1 MEIVDF
7 SSTMRRGHAGFRAPT
22 VGWRYAGAFLAGGSL
37 AADIPR
43 VPLVPLFGHDA
54 LRRRLANSALRSA
67 LPASLLIEG
76 RRGIGKQRLAIWL
89 GRLLLCTGEGERP
102 CGKCTSCRYSA
113 ELVHPDLRWFFPRPR
128 STNAD
133 PNAQEILEDQ
143 AEAVRVRVAD
153 YGLYAPPSGS
163 DAIFVATVRAL
174 VQFAAYS
181 PSVAKRKVI
190 IVGDAERMVPQE
202 GADQAANAFLK
213 LLEEPP
219 ADTTIILTSSEP
231 GALLPTIRSRVVSL
245 RVAPLPNAA
254 IADFIRDPHVDKALD
269 DLDLPSSESERIALA
284 AGAPGTLLGVTAS
297 GEAMKIAQS
306 MVDAAAGSRSDRIRA
321 AFALSS
327 AGARGGFSELLDA
340 LTVVLHNRVR
350 EASNT
355 GNAHAGERASR
366 AIDLIEGAKLRASGN
381 VNPQLIASAMIRAM
395 SEL

>member
-1 MEIVDF
+1 VF
-7 SSTMRRGHAGFRAPT
+7 AVSSSDSPAEPLLS
-22 VGWRYAGAFLAGGSL
+22 V
-37 AADIPR
+37 AACATDIPQ

-54 LRRRLANSALRSA
+54 LRRRLAESAAKSA

-89 GRLLLCTGEGERP
+89 GQLLLCTGDSPHP
-102 CGKCTSCRYSA
+102 CGKCASCRYSA

-128 STNAD
+128 STSTD

-143 AEAVRVRVAD
+143 AEAVRARAAD

-231 GALLPTIRSRVVSL
+231 GALLPTIRSRVISL

-254 IADFIRDPHVDKALD
+254 IAEFLRDPQVAKALD
-269 DLDLPSSESERIALA
+269 ALDLPKSESDRLALA

-297 GEAMKIAQS
+297 GEAMRIAKS
-306 MVDAAAGSRSDRIRA
+306 MVDAAEGSRSDRIRA

-340 LTVVLHNRVR
+340 LTVVLHGRVR
-350 EASNT
+350 EASNA

>member
-1 MEIVDF
+1 MGTKPLL
-7 SSTMRRGHAGFRAPT
+7 SAAP
-22 VGWRYAGAFLAGGSL
+22 LAP
-37 AADIPR
+37 DIPS
-43 VPLVPLFGHDA
+43 VPFVPLFGHDA
-54 LRRRLANSALRSA
+54 LRRRLTESASKSA

-89 GRLLLCTGEGERP
+89 GQLLLCTGDAPHP
-102 CGKCTSCRYSA
+102 CGKCASCRYSA

-128 STNAD
+128 STTTD
-133 PNAQEILEDQ
+133 PNAQEVLEDQ
-143 AEAVRVRVAD
+143 AEAVRARVAD

-231 GALLPTIRSRVVSL
+231 GSLLPTIRSRVVSL
-245 RVAPLPNAA
+245 RVAPLPNAS
-254 IADFIRDPHVDKALD
+254 IAEFVRDPHVAKALD
-269 DLDLPSSESERIALA
+269 ELDLPKSESERIALA

-297 GEAMKIAQS
+297 GEAMKVAKS
-306 MVDAAAGSRSDRIRA
+306 MVEASEGSRGDRIRA

-340 LTVVLHNRVR
+340 LTVVLHDRIR
-350 EASNT
+350 EASIT

-366 AIDLIEGAKLRASGN
+366 AIDLIEGAKLRANGN

>member
-1 MEIVDF
+1 M
-7 SSTMRRGHAGFRAPT
+7 
-22 VGWRYAGAFLAGGSL
+22 
-37 AADIPR
+37 
-43 VPLVPLFGHDA
+43 PLVPLFGHDA
-54 LRRRLANSALRSA
+54 LRRRLAESASKSA

-89 GRLLLCTGEGERP
+89 GQLLLCTGDAPRP
-102 CGKCTSCRYSA
+102 CGKCGSCRYSA

-128 STNAD
+128 STGTD
-133 PNAQEILEDQ
+133 LNAQEILEDQ
-143 AEAVRVRVAD
+143 AEAVRARVAD
-153 YGLYAPPSGS
+153 HGLYAPPSGS
-163 DAIFVATVRAL
+163 DAIYVATVRAL

-190 IVGDAERMVPQE
+190 VVGDAERMVPQE

-219 ADTTIILTSSEP
+219 TDTTIILTSSEP
-231 GALLPTIRSRVVSL
+231 GSLLPTIRSRVVSL

-254 IADFIRDPHVDKALD
+254 ITAFIRDPRVVKALD
-269 DLDLPSSESERIALA
+269 DLDLPRSEGERIALA
-284 AGAPGTLLGVTAS
+284 AGAPGTLLGANAS
-297 GEAMKIAQS
+297 GEAMKVARAMIQ
-306 MVDAAAGSRSDRIRA
+306 AAVGSSGDRMRA
-321 AFALSS
+321 AFSLSS

-340 LTVVLHNRVR
+340 LTVVLHERIR

-366 AIDLIEGAKLRASGN
+366 AIDLVEGAKLRANGN

>member
-1 MEIVDF
+1 M
-7 SSTMRRGHAGFRAPT
+7 
-22 VGWRYAGAFLAGGSL
+22 LAGG
-37 AADIPR
+37 ARAPDIPR

-54 LRRRLANSALRSA
+54 LRRRLADSAARSA

-76 RRGIGKQRLAIWL
+76 RRGIGKQRLALWL
-89 GRLLLCTGEGERP
+89 AQLLLCTGEGERP
-102 CGKCTSCRYSA
+102 CGTCASCRYSA

-128 STNAD
+128 ASNTD

-143 AEAVRVRVAD
+143 ADAVLERVANF
-153 YGLYAPPSGS
+153 GLYPPPSGS

-181 PSVAKRKVI
+181 PSIAKRKVI

-219 ADTTIILTSSEP
+219 SDTTIILTSSEP
-231 GALLPTIRSRVVSL
+231 GSLLPTIRSRVVSV
-245 RVAPLPNAA
+245 RVAPLPNSA
-254 IADFIRDPHVDKALD
+254 IAEFLHDPHVAKALA

-284 AGAPGTLLGVTAS
+284 AGAPGTLLGITAS
-297 GEAMKIAQS
+297 GEAMKIARS
-306 MVDAAAGSRSDRIRA
+306 MLDAAAGSRADRIRA

-340 LTVVLHNRVR
+340 LTVALHSRIR
-350 EASNT
+350 EAST
-355 GNAHAGERASR
+355 SGNADAGERASR
-366 AIDLIEGAKLRASGN
+366 AIDLVEGAKLRASGN

>member
-1 MEIVDF
+1 M
-7 SSTMRRGHAGFRAPT
+7 
-22 VGWRYAGAFLAGGSL
+22 LAGRSRES
-37 AADIPR
+37 DIAR

-54 LRRRLANSALRSA
+54 LRRRLADSAARSA

-76 RRGIGKQRLAIWL
+76 RRGIGKQRLALWL
-89 GRLLLCTGEGERP
+89 GQLLLCTGEGQRP
-102 CGKCTSCRYSA
+102 CGKCASCRYSA

-128 STNAD
+128 LSSTD
-133 PNAQEILEDQ
+133 PTAQEILDDQ
-143 AEAVRVRVAD
+143 AEAVGARVAD
-153 YGLYAPPSGS
+153 FGLYPPPSGS

-181 PSVAKRKVI
+181 PSISTRKVI

-219 ADTTIILTSSEP
+219 SDTTIILTSSEP
-231 GALLPTIRSRVVSL
+231 GSLLPTIRSRVITV
-245 RVAPLPNAA
+245 RVAPVPNSAVA
-254 IADFIRDPHVDKALD
+254 EFLHDPHVMKALGA
-269 DLDLPSSESERIALA
+269 LDLPQSESERIALA

-297 GEAMKIAQS
+297 GEAMKVARS
-306 MVDAAAGSRSDRIRA
+306 MLEAVSGSRSDRIRA
-321 AFALSS
+321 AFALSA

-340 LTVVLHNRVR
+340 LTVALHARVR
-350 EASNT
+350 DAS
-355 GNAHAGERASR
+355 GSSIPAAGERASR
-366 AIDLIEGAKLRASGN
+366 AIDLVEGAKLRASGN

>member
-1 MEIVDF
+1 
-7 SSTMRRGHAGFRAPT
+7 MRA
-22 VGWRYAGAFLAGGSL
+22 
-37 AADIPR
+37 
-43 VPLVPLFGHDA
+43 
-54 LRRRLANSALRSA
+54 
-67 LPASLLIEG
+67 
-76 RRGIGKQRLAIWL
+76 
-89 GRLLLCTGEGERP
+89 
-102 CGKCTSCRYSA
+102 
-113 ELVHPDLRWFFPRPR
+113 
-128 STNAD
+128 
-133 PNAQEILEDQ
+133 
-143 AEAVRVRVAD
+143 RVAE

-181 PSVAKRKVI
+181 PSVSNRKVI

-231 GALLPTIRSRVVSL
+231 GSLLPTIRSRVVSV

-254 IADFIRDPHVDKALD
+254 IAEFVRDPHVGTVLAE
-269 DLDLPSSESERIALA
+269 LDLPKSEAERIALA

-297 GEAMKIAQS
+297 GEAMKIAKS
-306 MVDAAAGSRSDRIRA
+306 MVEAAQGSRGDRIRA

-340 LTVVLHNRVR
+340 LTVVLHDRIR

-366 AIDLIEGAKLRASGN
+366 AIDLIEGAKLRANGN

>member
-1 MEIVDF
+1 M
-7 SSTMRRGHAGFRAPT
+7 
-22 VGWRYAGAFLAGGSL
+22 
-37 AADIPR
+37 
-43 VPLVPLFGHDA
+43 PLVPLFGHDA
-54 LRRRLANSALRSA
+54 LRRRLADSAARSA

-76 RRGIGKQRLAIWL
+76 RRGIGKQRLALWL
-89 GRLLLCTGEGERP
+89 GQLLLCNGEDARP
-102 CGKCTSCRYSA
+102 CGACASCRYTA

-128 STNAD
+128 SASTD

-143 AEAVRVRVAD
+143 ADAVRERVAN
-153 YGLYAPPSGS
+153 YGLYPPPSGS
-163 DAIFVATVRAL
+163 EAIFVATVRAL
-174 VQFAAYS
+174 VKFAAYS

-202 GADQAANAFLK
+202 GADHAANAFLK

-231 GALLPTIRSRVVSL
+231 GSLLPTIRSRVVSV
-245 RVAPLPNAA
+245 RVAPLPNSA
-254 IADFIRDPHVDKALD
+254 IAEFLRDPQVVKALKE
-269 DLDLPSSESERIALA
+269 LDLPESERERFALA

-297 GEAMKIAQS
+297 GEAMKIAKS
-306 MVDAAAGSRSDRIRA
+306 MLEAAAGSRADRIRA

-340 LTVVLHNRVR
+340 LTVALHSRVR
-350 EASNT
+350 DASST
-355 GNAHAGERASR
+355 GNACAGERASR
-366 AIDLIEGAKLRASGN
+366 AIDLVEGAKLRASGN

>member
-1 MEIVDF
+1 M
-7 SSTMRRGHAGFRAPT
+7 
-22 VGWRYAGAFLAGGSL
+22 LAGGARAS
-37 AADIPR
+37 DIPR

-54 LRRRLANSALRSA
+54 LRRRLADGAARAA

-76 RRGIGKQRLAIWL
+76 RRGIGKQRLALWL
-89 GRLLLCTGEGERP
+89 GQLLLCAGEGERP
-102 CGKCTSCRYSA
+102 CGKCASCRYSA

-128 STNAD
+128 LASTD
-133 PNAQEILEDQ
+133 PTAQEILDDQ
-143 AEAVRVRVAD
+143 AEAVRARVAD
-153 YGLYAPPSGS
+153 FGLYPPPSGS

-181 PSVAKRKVI
+181 PSIAKRKVI
-190 IVGDAERMVPQE
+190 VVGDAERMVPQE

-231 GALLPTIRSRVVSL
+231 GSLLPTIRSRVVSV

-254 IADFIRDPHVDKALD
+254 IADFLHDPHVATALAR
-269 DLDLPSSESERIALA
+269 LDLPQSESERIALA

-297 GEAMKIAQS
+297 GEAMKIARS
-306 MVDAAAGSRSDRIRA
+306 MLDAAAGSRADRIRA

-340 LTVVLHNRVR
+340 LTVALHARVHD
-350 EASNT
+350 AST
-355 GNAHAGERASR
+355 SGNARAGERASR
-366 AIDLIEGAKLRASGN
+366 AIDLVEGAKLRASGN

>member
-1 MEIVDF
+1 MLFFVFFVLAIGSCRLRIE
-7 SSTMRRGHAGFRAPT
+7 SRLSAGPRAP
-22 VGWRYAGAFLAGGSL
+22 
-37 AADIPR
+37 DIPR
-43 VPLVPLFGHDA
+43 VPLVPLFGHEA
-54 LRRRLANSALRSA
+54 LRRRLSESASKSA

-76 RRGIGKQRLAIWL
+76 RRGIGKQRLALWL
-89 GRLLLCTGEGERP
+89 GQLLLCTGEGERP
-102 CGKCTSCRYSA
+102 CGKCVNCRYST

-128 STNAD
+128 EANAD
-133 PNAQEILEDQ
+133 PAAQAILEDQ
-143 AEAVRVRVAD
+143 AEAVSARVAD
-153 YGLYAPPSGS
+153 FGLYAPPSGS

-190 IVGDAERMVPQE
+190 VVGDAERMVPQE

-231 GALLPTIRSRVVSL
+231 GSLLPTIRSRVVSL
-245 RVAPLPNAA
+245 RVAPLPNTA
-254 IADFIRDPHVDKALD
+254 IAAFLHDAHVQKALG
-269 DLDLPSSESERIALA
+269 DLDLPDSESERIALA

-297 GEAMKIAQS
+297 GEAMKLAKTIL
-306 MVDAAAGSRSDRIRA
+306 AATTGARADRIRA

-340 LTVVLHNRVR
+340 LTVALHGRIR
-350 EASNT
+350 EASIS
-355 GNAHAGERASR
+355 GNAHAGEAASR
-366 AIDLIEGAKLRASGN
+366 AIDLVEGAKLRASGN

>member
-1 MEIVDF
+1 M
-7 SSTMRRGHAGFRAPT
+7 
-22 VGWRYAGAFLAGGSL
+22 LAGRSRES
-37 AADIPR
+37 DIAR

-54 LRRRLANSALRSA
+54 LRRRLADSATRSA

-76 RRGIGKQRLAIWL
+76 RRGIGKQRLALWL
-89 GRLLLCTGEGERP
+89 GQLLLCTGEGQRP
-102 CGKCTSCRYSA
+102 CGKCASCRYSA

-128 STNAD
+128 LSSTD
-133 PNAQEILEDQ
+133 PTAQEILDDQ
-143 AEAVRVRVAD
+143 AEAVGARVAD
-153 YGLYAPPSGS
+153 FGLYPPPSGS

-181 PSVAKRKVI
+181 PSISTRKVI

-219 ADTTIILTSSEP
+219 SDTTIILTSSEP
-231 GALLPTIRSRVVSL
+231 GSLLPTIRSRVITV
-245 RVAPLPNAA
+245 RVAPVPNSAVA
-254 IADFIRDPHVDKALD
+254 EFLHDPHVMKALGA
-269 DLDLPSSESERIALA
+269 LDLPQSESERIALA

-297 GEAMKIAQS
+297 GEAMKVARS
-306 MVDAAAGSRSDRIRA
+306 MLEAVSGSRSDRIRA

-340 LTVVLHNRVR
+340 LTVALHARVR
-350 EASNT
+350 DASGS
-355 GNAHAGERASR
+355 GNPEAGERASR
-366 AIDLIEGAKLRASGN
+366 AIDLVEGAKLRASGN

>member
-1 MEIVDF
+1 L
-7 SSTMRRGHAGFRAPT
+7 
-22 VGWRYAGAFLAGGSL
+22 LAGGSRAL
-37 AADIPR
+37 DIPR

-54 LRRRLANSALRSA
+54 LRRRLAESAARSA
-67 LPASLLIEG
+67 LPGSLLIAG
-76 RRGIGKQRLAIWL
+76 RRGIGKQRLALWL
-89 GRLLLCTGEGERP
+89 GQLLLCTGEGERP
-102 CGKCTSCRYSA
+102 CGKCASCRYSA

-128 STNAD
+128 LASAD
-133 PNAQEILEDQ
+133 PTAQEILDDQ
-143 AEAVRVRVAD
+143 AEAIRARVTD
-153 YGLYAPPSGS
+153 FGLYPPPSGT

-181 PSVAKRKVI
+181 PSIARRKVI
-190 IVGDAERMVPQE
+190 VVGDAERMVPQE

-231 GALLPTIRSRVVSL
+231 GSLLPTIRSRVVTV
-245 RVAPLPNAA
+245 RVAPVPDSAVAGFLH
-254 IADFIRDPHVDKALD
+254 DPHVSKALSQ
-269 DLDLPSSESERIALA
+269 LDLPESEDERIAIA

-297 GEAMKIAQS
+297 GEAMKIAKS
-306 MVDAAAGSRSDRIRA
+306 MLDAAAGSRADRIRA

-340 LTVVLHNRVR
+340 LTVALHTRIR
-350 EASNT
+350 DASTT
-355 GNAHAGERASR
+355 GEGSAGERAGR
-366 AIDLIEGAKLRASGN
+366 AIDLVEGAKLRASGN

>member
-1 MEIVDF
+1 
-7 SSTMRRGHAGFRAPT
+7 
-22 VGWRYAGAFLAGGSL
+22 
-37 AADIPR
+37 

-54 LRRRLANSALRSA
+54 LRRRLAESASRSA

-89 GRLLLCTGEGERP
+89 GQLLLCIGEGERP

-128 STNAD
+128 STTSD
-133 PNAQEILEDQ
+133 PNAQEILEEQ
-143 AEAVRVRVAD
+143 AEAVRARVED
-153 YGLYAPPSGS
+153 HGLYAPPSGS

-231 GALLPTIRSRVVSL
+231 GSLLPTIRSRVVSL

-254 IADFIRDPHVDKALD
+254 IAEFLRDPHVAKALD
-269 DLDLPSSESERIALA
+269 ALDLPKPESERIALA
-284 AGAPGTLLGVTAS
+284 AGAPGTLLGVTAT
-297 GEAMKIAQS
+297 GEAMKIAKA
-306 MVDAAAGSRSDRIRA
+306 MIDAANGSRSDRIRA

-340 LTVVLHNRVR
+340 LTVVLHGRVR

-355 GNAHAGERASR
+355 ADSVAGERASR
-366 AIDLIEGAKLRASGN
+366 AIDLVEGAKLRASGN

>member
-1 MEIVDF
+1 L
-7 SSTMRRGHAGFRAPT
+7 
-22 VGWRYAGAFLAGGSL
+22 LAGGARSS
-37 AADIPR
+37 DILR

-54 LRRRLANSALRSA
+54 LRRRLRDSAARSA

-76 RRGIGKQRLAIWL
+76 RRGIGKQRLALWL
-89 GRLLLCTGEGERP
+89 GQLLLCTGEGERP
-102 CGKCTSCRYSA
+102 CGKCTSCRYTA

-128 STNAD
+128 LTSTD
-133 PNAQEILEDQ
+133 PTAQEILEDQ
-143 AEAVRVRVAD
+143 AEAVRDRVASF
-153 YGLYAPPSGS
+153 GLYPPPSGS

-181 PSVAKRKVI
+181 PSIAKRKVI
-190 IVGDAERMVPQE
+190 VVGDAERMVPQE

-231 GALLPTIRSRVVSL
+231 GSLLPTIRSRVVSV
-245 RVAPLPNAA
+245 RVAPVPNSAV
-254 IADFIRDPHVDKALD
+254 ADFLHDPHVASALAE
-269 DLDLPSSESERIALA
+269 LDLPPAENERIALA

-297 GEAMKIAQS
+297 GEAMKIARS
-306 MVDAAAGSRSDRIRA
+306 MLDAVSGTRTDQIRA

-340 LTVVLHNRVR
+340 LTVALHQRVR
-350 EASNT
+350 DASGS
-355 GNAHAGERASR
+355 GNAAVGERASK
-366 AIDLIEGAKLRASGN
+366 AIDLVEGAKLRASGN

>member
-1 MEIVDF
+1 M
-7 SSTMRRGHAGFRAPT
+7 
-22 VGWRYAGAFLAGGSL
+22 LAGGSRES
-37 AADIPR
+37 DIAR

-54 LRRRLANSALRSA
+54 LRRRLADSAARSA

-76 RRGIGKQRLAIWL
+76 RRGIGKQRLALWL
-89 GRLLLCTGEGERP
+89 GQLLLCTGEGQRP
-102 CGKCTSCRYSA
+102 CGKCASCKYSA

-128 STNAD
+128 LSSAD
-133 PNAQEILEDQ
+133 PTAQEILDDQ
-143 AEAVRVRVAD
+143 AEAVRARVAEF
-153 YGLYAPPSGS
+153 GLYSPPSGS

-181 PSVAKRKVI
+181 PSISKRKVI

-219 ADTTIILTSSEP
+219 SDTTIVLTSSEP
-231 GALLPTIRSRVVSL
+231 GSLLPTIRSRVISV
-245 RVAPLPNAA
+245 RVAPVPNSAVA
-254 IADFIRDPHVDKALD
+254 EFLHDPHVAKALAA
-269 DLDLPSSESERIALA
+269 LDLPQAESERIALA
-284 AGAPGTLLGVTAS
+284 AGAPGTLLGATAS
-297 GEAMKIAQS
+297 GEAMKVARS
-306 MVDAAAGSRSDRIRA
+306 MLDAVSGSRSDRMRA

-340 LTVVLHNRVR
+340 LTVALHGRLR
-350 EASNT
+350 DASGS
-355 GNAHAGERASR
+355 GNAAAGERASR
-366 AIDLIEGAKLRASGN
+366 AIDLVEGAKLRANGN

>member
-1 MEIVDF
+1 M
-7 SSTMRRGHAGFRAPT
+7 
-22 VGWRYAGAFLAGGSL
+22 LAGRSRES
-37 AADIPR
+37 DIAR

-54 LRRRLANSALRSA
+54 LRRRLADSATRSA

-76 RRGIGKQRLAIWL
+76 RRGIGKQRLALWL
-89 GRLLLCTGEGERP
+89 GQLLLCTGEGQRP
-102 CGKCTSCRYSA
+102 CGKCASCRYSA

-128 STNAD
+128 LSSTD
-133 PNAQEILEDQ
+133 PTAQEILDDQ
-143 AEAVRVRVAD
+143 AEAVGARVAD
-153 YGLYAPPSGS
+153 FGLYPPPSGS

-181 PSVAKRKVI
+181 PSISTRKVI

-219 ADTTIILTSSEP
+219 SDTTIILTSSEP
-231 GALLPTIRSRVVSL
+231 GSLLPTIRSRVITV
-245 RVAPLPNAA
+245 RVAPVPNSAVA
-254 IADFIRDPHVDKALD
+254 EFLHDPHVMKALGA
-269 DLDLPSSESERIALA
+269 LDLPQSESERIALA

-297 GEAMKIAQS
+297 GEAMKVARS
-306 MVDAAAGSRSDRIRA
+306 MLEAVSGSRSDRIRA
-321 AFALSS
+321 AFALSA

-340 LTVVLHNRVR
+340 LTVALHARVR
-350 EASNT
+350 DASGS
-355 GNAHAGERASR
+355 GNSEAGERASR
-366 AIDLIEGAKLRASGN
+366 AIDLVEGAKLRASGN